1 MNDEQTTTPIDAD
14 IFVPATKQPDKPV
27 KSAEPEDPAEALIKR
42 IERIVKN
49 TGCRHAVA
57 AWAIAMTERRLGD
70 QPLPYPRLELVRKEY
85 LPLEGPLVQQR
96 ST

>member
-1 MNDEQTTTPIDAD
+1 MNDEQTTTPIDID
-14 IFVPATKQPDKPV
+14 IFIPATETPV
-27 KSAEPEDPAEALIKR
+27 KPSEPEDEAEALIQR

-57 AWAIAMTERRLGD
+57 AWAIAMTERRLGE

-85 LPLEGPLVQQR
+85 LPLEGPLMQQR